1 MSSVLVNE
9 KGINWLVCD
18 DGRIFRPAYTTETN
32 RIKFGK
38 VQSFKSVHPQK
49 ELSPWISRNGY
60 YTVSAKLGTC
70 RPKVL
75 VHRLIAMAF
84 VDGYAEGLT
93 VNHINGNKLDNRP
106 ENLEWITRSE
116 NSKHQWETGLVDFRG
131 ENAPNHK
138 LTQRQVMHIR
148 KALQI
153 GVSSNSLSIIANVN
167 PSTIYLI
174 QAGKRWAQIQDAL
187 TFISEMPFPQNGKR

>member
-1 MSSVLVNE
+1 MKSILINE
-9 KGINWLVCD
+9 KGIDWLVCD
-18 DGRIFRPAYTTETN
+18 DGRIFRPAYTAGTKRT
-32 RIKFGK
+32 RFGE
-38 VQSFKSVHPQK
+38 VQSFQSVHSQK
-49 ELSPWISRNGY
+49 ELSAWIGHSGY
-60 YTVSAKLGTC
+60 YTVSAKLGPR
-70 RPKVL
+70 RPKVF

-116 NSKHQWETGLVDFRG
+116 NSKHEWKTGLVDLRG

-148 KALQI
+148 KALQL
-153 GVSSNSLSIIANVN
+153 GVSSNSLSIIANVSA
-167 PSTIYLI
+167 STIYLI
-174 QAGKRWAQIQDAL
+174 QAGKRWKHIQ
-187 TFISEMPFPQNGKR
+187 E